1 MTLNRWDPL
10 KDLLNFQDRMH
21 RVVVSAC
28 GEGLLKRSACWCPVV
43 DVLETPEAFIFR
55 ADLPGVGR
63 DNINIEVRGNRLKI
77 SGQRPQ
83 PTQDTLAV
91 YHSCERSC
99 GFFERT
105 FNLPGLI
112 DVDAAQAN
120 YDDGI
125 LEVIIPKAREERQR
139 SIKVLRPQ

>member
-1 MTLNRWDPL
+1 MTLNKWDPL

-28 GEGLLKRSACWCPVV
+28 GEGLLKRTACWCPTV
-43 DVLETPEAFIFR
+43 DVLETPEAYVFK

-63 DNINIEVRGNRLKI
+63 ENINIEVRGNRLKI
-77 SGQRPQ
+77 SGQRLQPPQ
-83 PTQDTLAV
+83 DSLSV
-91 YHSCERSC
+91 YHSCERAH

-105 FNLPGLI
+105 FNLLGLI
-112 DVDAAQAN
+112 DVDGAQAN

-125 LEVIIPKAREERQR
+125 LEVIIPKAKEEGER
-139 SIKVLRPQ
+139 SIKVLCPQ